1 VSRFSFLINHTTLTT
16 QDPKKDEVTDMR
28 SLLIYCKSRM
38 AIRYDGILAKC
49 HSIYNTMGKTD
60 SLQNVQRIQV
70 DAEIMSFPM
79 KKIDYKI
86 DKINI
91 LSFFPLGK

>member
-1 VSRFSFLINHTTLTT
+1 
-16 QDPKKDEVTDMR
+16 
-28 SLLIYCKSRM
+28 
-38 AIRYDGILAKC
+38 
-49 HSIYNTMGKTD
+49 MGKTD